1 MLKKKYVKS
10 KDEYEV
16 TFELPSDAQEATL
29 LCSANGWE
37 PVAMKKGKGTFTAKL
52 RLPANGR
59 FQYRYLINNSQWV
72 NDSNSDGDIPNEYG
86 SMNSVVETYGEGQH
100 VAP

>member
-16 TFELPSDAQEATL
+16 TFELSSEAKEAAL
-29 LCSANGWE
+29 VCEANGWE
-37 PVAMKKGKGTFTAKL
+37 PVAMKKSKGAFVAKL

-59 FQYRYLINNSQWV
+59 YQYRYLVNSSEWV
-72 NDSNSDGDIPNEYG
+72 NDDSADAYVPNEHG
-86 SMNSVVETYGEGQH
+86 STNSVVETFS
-100 VAP
+100 AN

>member
-16 TFELPSDAQEATL
+16 TFELPSEAKEATL
-29 LCSANGWE
+29 HCSANGWE
-37 PVAMKKGKGTFTAKL
+37 PIAMKKSKGAFSAKL

-59 FQYRYLINNSQWV
+59 FQYRYLLDNSEWIN
-72 NDSNSDGDIPNEYG
+72 DAAADGYMPNEHG
-86 SMNSVVETYGEGQH
+86 TTNSVVETYS
-100 VAP
+100 AN

>member
-16 TFELPSDAQEATL
+16 TFELPSEAGEVAL
-29 LCSANGWE
+29 VCEANGWQ
-37 PVAMKKGKGTFTAKL
+37 PVAMKKSKGTFTTKL

-59 FQYRYLINNSQWV
+59 YQYLYLVNNGEWIN
-72 NDSNSDGDIPNEYG
+72 DDAADGYVPNEHG
-86 SMNSVVETYGEGQH
+86 TVNSIVETYN
-100 VAP
+100 AN

>member
-16 TFELPSDAQEATL
+16 TFELPSEAGEVSL
-29 LCSANGWE
+29 VCEANGWQ
-37 PVAMKKGKGTFTAKL
+37 PVAMKKSKGTFTAKL

-59 FQYRYLINNSQWV
+59 YQYRYLINNSEWV
-72 NDSNSDGDIPNEYG
+72 NDDAADGYAANEHG
-86 SMNSVVETYGEGQH
+86 STNSVVETYSVNGS
-100 VAP
+100 

>member
-16 TFELPSDAQEATL
+16 TFELPIAAEEAVL
-29 LCSANGWE
+29 VCEANGWE
-37 PVAMKKGKGTFTAKL
+37 PVAMKKSKGTFATKL

-59 FQYRYLINNSQWV
+59 YQYRFLVNNSEWL
-72 NDSNSDGDIPNEYG
+72 NDDGADGYIPNEHG
-86 SMNSVVETYGEGQH
+86 STNSVVETYS
-100 VAP
+100 VN

>member
-16 TFELPSDAQEATL
+16 TFELPTEAKEVAL
-29 LCSANGWE
+29 VCEANGWQ
-37 PVAMKKGKGTFTAKL
+37 PVAMKKSKGAFATKL

-59 FQYRYLINNSQWV
+59 FQYRFLVDNGEWINDEAADAYV
-72 NDSNSDGDIPNEYG
+72 PNEHG
-86 SMNSVVETYGEGQH
+86 TVNSVVETYS
-100 VAP
+100 AN

>member
-10 KDEYEV
+10 KDEFEV
-16 TFELPSDAQEATL
+16 TFELPSEAGEATL

-37 PVAMKKGKGTFTAKL
+37 PVAMKKSKGTFTAKL

-59 FQYRYLINNSQWV
+59 FQYRYLIDGNEWA
-72 NDSNSDGDIPNEYG
+72 NDEHADGYMPNEFG
-86 SMNSVVETYGEGQH
+86 GTNSIVETYG
-100 VAP
+100 A